1 MRDCV
6 CNNCG
11 LEFQVNKLDVI
22 TDTLKDGHEVEVI
35 SFICPKCDER
45 YIIAVR
51 DEESGRMQKEVQAA
65 KSAYKGSYKA
75 NDPESEE
82 RMRKTKKEV
91 DFKRRQQ
98 AVYMRKLKKRYL
110 KELRKRGQ

>member
-1 MRDCV
+1 MRKCT

-11 LEFQVNKLDVI
+11 LEFQVDRLDVSSC
-22 TDTLKDGHEVEVI
+22 TMKDGHEVEVI
-35 SFICPKCDER
+35 SFTCPKCDEQ

-51 DEESGRMQKEVQAA
+51 DEESGRMQKEIQKA
-65 KSAYKGSYKA
+65 KEAYRHSYKKG
-75 NDPESEE
+75 DSESENK
-82 RMRKTKKEV
+82 MRSTKKEV
-91 DFKRRQQ
+91 DFKKKQQ